1 MNCHRIQEM
10 LLERLVGE
18 LPESDAAA
26 LDAHLA
32 SCPVCRAAESELK
45 PAVAILKDVL
55 SSETSASPRL
65 SAERRSEVFRRK
77 QPVPRAFLPDWL
89 AQQHRWLR
97 AAAGVAVV
105 AGFFTILLRNMEQ
118 ERAPVSSS
126 IVETKE
132 RTDPLSAAA
141 PSASEDVSAEPA
153 KRELHSDTDGDVD
166 VRSDRSATAHGATA
180 TRPASGHSEPGPA
193 PGETSLLEPRYAREG
208 MYAAGP
214 GPAGPQ
220 TGGDLLL
227 AAPNE
232 SSGYTA
238 ARDRPGLHPER
249 ASEPGTP
256 AFPAAPVPSFDGPP
270 EDPDTEL
277 AGGVLPAGAKDRR
290 ATFGMGLSTEALAR
304 TPNKS
309 LPAPFGDMT
318 GNRTQKDEEVHR
330 ARLKGDGYAAAD
342 AIDLG
347 AGSHETAQKV
357 ALREDTKSIE
367 SVEPVLSAAAMAEA
381 FAPPYVAGKLSDS
394 LRTVTITVSL
404 QSGVS
409 FVPRHLELKPRA
421 GVAVRR
427 IAYQPEP
434 ATGGDDGGTLRRE
447 IWGGTGKAASGSQP
461 AMRFELVVPE
471 NAPPEMPVADIVTF
485 QPAATGVSYKKD
497 VEAGTERVLATLS
510 MAHVSQAVSSLRM
523 GDAATLNVLVSGDG
537 DVRVH
542 LRPAASAEE
551 AQIPPSEGAD
561 R

>member
-1 MNCHRIQEM
+1 
-10 LLERLVGE
+10 
-18 LPESDAAA
+18 
-26 LDAHLA
+26 
-32 SCPVCRAAESELK
+32 
-45 PAVAILKDVL
+45 
-55 SSETSASPRL
+55 
-65 SAERRSEVFRRK
+65 
-77 QPVPRAFLPDWL
+77 
-89 AQQHRWLR
+89 
-97 AAAGVAVV
+97 
-105 AGFFTILLRNMEQ
+105 
-118 ERAPVSSS
+118 
-126 IVETKE
+126 
-132 RTDPLSAAA
+132 
-141 PSASEDVSAEPA
+141 
-153 KRELHSDTDGDVD
+153 
-166 VRSDRSATAHGATA
+166 
-180 TRPASGHSEPGPA
+180 
-193 PGETSLLEPRYAREG
+193 
-208 MYAAGP
+208 
-214 GPAGPQ
+214 
-220 TGGDLLL
+220 
-227 AAPNE
+227 
-232 SSGYTA
+232 
-238 ARDRPGLHPER
+238 
-249 ASEPGTP
+249 
-256 AFPAAPVPSFDGPP
+256 
-270 EDPDTEL
+270 
-277 AGGVLPAGAKDRR
+277 
-290 ATFGMGLSTEALAR
+290 
-304 TPNKS
+304 